1 MPFINTELCLD
12 IGEAVANVTDVFA
25 DTKLQME
32 QNSSKMTGG
41 REQKQLG
48 W

>member
-12 IGEAVANVTDVFA
+12 IGAAVANMTDVFA

-32 QNSSKMTGG
+32 QNSSKIIGG
-41 REQKQLG
+41 REQKQLR